1 MENNENNVN
10 ESITNNEVLNS
21 NDTNESII
29 NKGKNLNEKN
39 FKSKRAN
46 KFLIVFLVLLAL
58 IAFAYVY
65 FVKFNNKDNKSSK
78 EEIKNNQTSSE
89 YRISSNALENFDLYF
104 LKLENEKKNK
114 LYSPLS
120 IKYAL
125 EMLGEA
131 TNGESK
137 EQITNILGTYSN
149 KQYINS
155 ENLSFANALFVK
167 DSYKTAIKDTYTNTL
182 TSKYNASVIYDS
194 FNTPTTVNS
203 WVSDKTFKLV
213 DNLFTDVSSYDFI
226 LVNALAIDMEWVTI
240 IQSETG
246 SGYTEHYKHE
256 KFDKYVGSL
265 SSMGYHQL
273 TFNDNFSAKSVEIG
287 AVINKYDIVKTL
299 GEDKIRKTV
308 GAEYDKWLVSGDK
321 CGNQEEPDTNT
332 YLDQYIEELNS
343 NYKDISS
350 STDFKFYVD
359 DNVKMFAKDLKEYN
373 GTTLQYIGIMPK
385 STSLDDYIKNTNSQN
400 INTLI
405 NNLKGIELDSF
416 KDGYVTEISGYI
428 PMFDFDYELK
438 LMDDLKQLG
447 VTNVFDSSK
456 ADLTSLSSSNAYI
469 GTAVHKANIEFSNV
483 GIKAAAATAMGGL
496 GAAGCGFDYRYDVPL
511 EQIDLTFDKPYLF
524 LIRDKNTGEVW
535 FTGTVY
541 EPVEYQPYLID

>member
-10 ESITNNEVLNS
+10 EPITNTEEVLNKKDS
-21 NDTNESII
+21 KNNKIRLII
-29 NKGKNLNEKN
+29 VIL
-39 FKSKRAN
+39 
-46 KFLIVFLVLLAL
+46 LLLA
-58 IAFAYVY
+58 IATTLYIY
-65 FVKFNNKDNKSSK
+65 FVKFNSKDNKSSK

-226 LVNALAIDMEWVTI
+226 LVNALAIDMEWVNK

-246 SGYTEHYKHE
+246 SGYIEHYKHE

-287 AVINKYDIVKTL
+287 AVINKYDIVNTL
-299 GEDKIRKTV
+299 GEDKIRETV
-308 GAEYDKWLVSGDK
+308 GPEYEKWLVSGDK

-350 STDFKFYVD
+350 STDFKFYID

-373 GTTLQYIGIMPK
+373 GSTLQYIGIMPK
-385 STSLDDYIKNTNSQN
+385 SASLDDYIKNTNSQN

-405 NNLKGIELDSF
+405 NNLKGMELDSF

-428 PMFDFDYELK
+428 PMFNFDYELK

-447 VTNVFDSSK
+447 ITNVFDPSK
-456 ADLTSLSSSNAYI
+456 ADLTNLSSSNAYI
-469 GTAVHKANIEFSNV
+469 DTAVHKANIEFSNV

-496 GAAGCGFDYRYDVPL
+496 GAASCGFDYKYDVPL

-524 LIRDKNTGEVW
+524 LIRDKSTGEVW

-541 EPVEYQPYLID
+541 EPVEYQQYLID